1 MSKKKTRYTVIGAGN
16 GGKAMA
22 AHLAIMGFEVTLYNR
37 TSENIAAIQARGGI
51 TLESQ
56 YPAGPRGF
64 GHLARVTSDMRVA
77 IENCDIAMIV
87 TPAYAHYDIARKVA
101 PFLRS
106 GQVVV
111 LNPGRTLGAIEFSRV
126 LDQEGCKNGVTVA
139 ETQTFIYASRSDGPT
154 QARIFRV
161 KDAVPLAALPA
172 TKTSSVLEILASA
185 YPQFIDGGDVIQTG
199 INNIGA
205 IFHPT
210 ISILNAGWIEA
221 TNGGFQF
228 YLDGV
233 TPTVAHL
240 MEVLDRERVTVAS
253 AVGVR
258 AITAREWL
266 KMAYNADGDN
276 LYDAIHNHSGYRGI
290 NAPPTLT
297 HRYITEDIPMS
308 LVPIASLGNHYGV
321 SVRGMESIIR
331 LACIA
336 HQTDYWR
343 RGRTLDRLGIKHL
356 SVSELTRYVT
366 GLSTNP
372 MPIHARHPKL
382 DPISVFRVEHAR
394 EVNMLA
400 QVPLDDDDVSLSEN
414 IISNNPL
421 RE

>member
-1 MSKKKTRYTVIGAGN
+1 MKTRYTVIGAGN

-37 TSENIAAIQARGGI
+37 TPEKIAAIQARGGI

-56 YPAGPRGF
+56 DPAGPHGF
-64 GHLARVTSDMRVA
+64 GHLACVTSDMQVA
-77 IENCDIAMIV
+77 IENCDIAMVV
-87 TPAYAHYDIARKVA
+87 TPAYAHYDIAREAA
-101 PFLRS
+101 PYLQA
-106 GQVVV
+106 GQIVV
-111 LNPGRTLGAIEFSRV
+111 LNPGRTLGAIEFNRV
-126 LDQEGCKNGVTVA
+126 LDEGGCANCVTVA
-139 ETQTFIYASRSDGPT
+139 EAQTFIYASRSDGPT
-154 QARIFRV
+154 QARIFRI

-172 TKTSSVLEILASA
+172 TDTPKVLEKLASA

-210 ISILNAGWIEA
+210 ISIFNAGWIEA
-221 TNGGFQF
+221 TSGNFQF

-233 TPTVAHL
+233 TPTVARL

-258 AITAREWL
+258 AVTAREWL
-266 KMAYNADGDN
+266 KMAYNADGEN
-276 LYDAIHNHSGYRGI
+276 LYEAIHNQPGYRGI
-290 NAPPTLT
+290 NAPPTLS

-343 RGRTLDRLGIKHL
+343 RGRTLERLGIKHL

-366 GLSTNP
+366 GQTKHEL
-372 MPIHARHPKL
+372 PIHTRHPKL
-382 DPISVFRVEHAR
+382 A
-394 EVNMLA
+394 
-400 QVPLDDDDVSLSEN
+400 PLSDDEYG
-414 IISNNPL
+414 
-421 RE
+421 